1 MYRGRVYPREDMYF
15 VKNELAIIGKDILR
29 RKFKVEDKNIN
40 GKRFFD
46 DAILKSKGNILMLD
60 SARENTVNDSHSVG
74 GNNNNGSI
82 IKL

>member
-1 MYRGRVYPREDMYF
+1 MYF

-29 RKFKVEDKNIN
+29 SKFRVEDKNIN

-60 SARENTVNDSHSVG
+60 SGR
-74 GNNNNGSI
+74 
-82 IKL
+82 